1 MLLHCQYNRP
11 RSNEDSTLGAKVQRQ
26 MRGGAESN
34 IECGANRFS
43 WLVTVA
49 ENRFNRA
56 PLSNYHWPFP
66 IFPHT
71 EEGTLAAHTFS
82 NSSINFSA
90 LPSLCIH
97 HDFTSARS
105 SQLAPSTTGKMKV
118 RICILSCNSKRN
130 DLADDQWEILAYR
143 TGI

>member
-1 MLLHCQYNRP
+1 M
-11 RSNEDSTLGAKVQRQ
+11 GAKVQRQ
-26 MRGGAESN
+26 MRGGAERN

-97 HDFTSARS
+97 HRLHKRQVKSTCTIHNWQDEGTNLH
-105 SQLAPSTTGKMKV
+105 SQL
-118 RICILSCNSKRN
+118 
-130 DLADDQWEILAYR
+130 
-143 TGI
+143 